1 MCRPISARNFQNNF
15 QTQIALR
22 SHQRYYAVVCVAFF
36 GSSGGTSCWFLDCPI
51 GDCRLFG
58 QMPGPLSHHWRKR
71 AEDLRRQM
79 QTAIGQQLRVKYEL
93 PQELPPELA
102 MLLIRMD
109 EKPEEQCTAHHKGPL
124 RAERRPGE

>member
-15 QTQIALR
+15 QTQIALH
-22 SHQRYYAVVCVAFF
+22 SHKRYYAVVCVALV
-36 GSSGGTSCWFLDCPI
+36 GSSGGWFLDCPI

-58 QMPGPLSHHWRKR
+58 QMPGPLSHHWKKR

-109 EKPEEQCTAHHKGPL
+109 EKPEEQRTEHHKGPSSA
-124 RAERRPGE
+124 R

>member
-1 MCRPISARNFQNNF
+1 MPPNLGPQLSKQLSNADSVAQPPKV
-15 QTQIALR
+15 LR
-22 SHQRYYAVVCVAFF
+22 GRLCGAFWQF
-36 GSSGGTSCWFLDCPI
+36 RGNKLLVPRLPI

-58 QMPGPLSHHWRKR
+58 QMRGPLSHHWRKR

-93 PQELPPELA
+93 PRELPPELA

-109 EKPEEQCTAHHKGPL
+109 EKPEEQCTAHHKGPSS
-124 RAERRPGE
+124 AA

>member
-1 MCRPISARNFQNNF
+1 MPPNLGPQLSKQLSNADSVAQPPKV
-15 QTQIALR
+15 LR
-22 SHQRYYAVVCVAFF
+22 GRLCGAFWQF
-36 GSSGGTSCWFLDCPI
+36 RGTSCWFLHCPI

-58 QMPGPLSHHWRKR
+58 QMPGPLSHHWKKR

-109 EKPEEQCTAHHKGPL
+109 EKPEEQRTEHHKGPSSA
-124 RAERRPGE
+124 R

>member
-1 MCRPISARNFQNNF
+1 
-15 QTQIALR
+15 
-22 SHQRYYAVVCVAFF
+22 
-36 GSSGGTSCWFLDCPI
+36 
-51 GDCRLFG
+51 
-58 QMPGPLSHHWRKR
+58 MPGPLSHHWKKR

-109 EKPEEQCTAHHKGPL
+109 EKPEEQCTAHHKGPSSA
-124 RAERRPGE
+124 R

>member
-1 MCRPISARNFQNNF
+1 
-15 QTQIALR
+15 
-22 SHQRYYAVVCVAFF
+22 
-36 GSSGGTSCWFLDCPI
+36 
-51 GDCRLFG
+51 
-58 QMPGPLSHHWRKR
+58 MPGPLSHHWKKR

-109 EKPEEQCTAHHKGPL
+109 EKPEEQRTEHHKGPSSA
-124 RAERRPGE
+124 R